1 MAVFS
6 QGLLVA
12 TVRLSTPLLLAATGE
27 LIAEE
32 SGVLNL
38 GVEGMMLTGA
48 LSGFLATYFT
58 GSLWIGWLAAV
69 AAGACLALVFGY
81 FSITLRCHQV
91 VVALGINLLASGGT
105 AFCYRTLFGLAAT
118 TPEVATA
125 SPIPIPGLSSI
136 PFLGPILFQHDLL
149 VYLAFAAP
157 CIASLV
163 LYRTPWGAI
172 IRSVGDNP
180 RAAESVGIPVNLV
193 RYLATATGGAMAGLA
208 GAHFSTVELNVFLE
222 DMTGGAGWIAVA
234 IVIFGNWRPL
244 GILGAALFFGAAEAL
259 QLRLQ
264 GAGTGL
270 PREFVVMLPYVLTLV
285 ALCGKLRRSNTP
297 RQLCVPYIRIGA
309 SR

>member
-1 MAVFS
+1 MAVFT

-58 GSLWIGWLAAV
+58 GSLWMGWLAAV
-69 AAGACLALVFGY
+69 AAGAGLALVFGY
-81 FSITLRCHQV
+81 FTITLRCHQV
-91 VVALGINLLASGGT
+91 IVALGINLLASGGT
-105 AFCYRTLFGLAAT
+105 AFCYRTLFGLAAS
-118 TPEVATA
+118 TPKVATA
-125 SPIPIPGLSSI
+125 EPIPIPGLASI
-136 PFLGPILFQHDLL
+136 PWLGPILFHHDLL

-157 CIASLV
+157 WIASLV
-163 LYRTPWGAI
+163 LYHTSWGAI

-180 RAAESVGIPVNLV
+180 RAAESVGVPVLRV
-193 RYLATATGGAMAGLA
+193 RYLATAAGGAMAGL
-208 GAHFSTVELNVFLE
+208 GGSYFTTVDLNVFIE
-222 DMTGGAGWIAVA
+222 NMTGGAGWIAVA

-244 GILGAALFFGAAEAL
+244 GVLGAALFFGAAEAL

-264 GAGTGL
+264 IAGTGI
-270 PREFVVMLPYVLTLV
+270 PRELIVMLPYVLTLV
-285 ALCGKLRRSNTP
+285 ALCGKIRRSNAP
-297 RQLCVPYIRIGA
+297 SKLCIPYVRIGA
-309 SR
+309 PR